1 MLTPEDNELLIRTGP
16 GTQMGNLLRRFWV
29 PALLSGEIAEPD
41 GPPVRVELLGERL
54 VAFRDTEG
62 RVGLLDRYCAHRRA
76 NLFWGRNEAC
86 GLRCAYHGW
95 KFDVTGACVEIPNIS
110 KGDLIRTGVRIA
122 SYPVQ
127 ERGGIVWAF
136 MGPGVPPPFPA
147 TEVFDLPPSHRYI
160 EKIVLDGNWFQFME
174 GDVDSSHVAFLHSR
188 PDGRPPVPS
197 SFIPHWQFG
206 DLTPKLAAKATKY
219 GMMLTARREAGP
231 DKYSCRVTQWLMPFT
246 SLIAAVKDSA
256 FTTNI
261 RIPLNDEKTMH
272 LRIFARID
280 QPLTANDRAIL
291 DGGVLFP
298 EMIPGTF
305 ETRANIG
312 NDYLVD
318 RAAQKTTSFT
328 GIKSIPV
335 QDYAM
340 VQDQGGAWTADRSR
354 ENLIES
360 DLAIVAVRRRIL
372 RSVKALAAGEEPPE
386 AKNAAAYRVRS
397 IDFLAPKDM
406 DVLTAVERA
415 LPEYGPLQLAD

>member
-1 MLTPEDNELLIRTGP
+1 
-16 GTQMGNLLRRFWV
+16 MGNLLRRFWI
-29 PALLSGEIAEPD
+29 PALLSSELAEPD

-54 VAFRDTEG
+54 VAFRDTDG
-62 RVGLLDRYCAHRRA
+62 RVGLLDTYCAHRRA

-95 KFDVTGACVEIPNIS
+95 KFDVNGVCVDIPNVS
-110 KGDLIRTGVRIA
+110 KGDMIRTGVRVT

-127 ERGGIVWAF
+127 ERGGVAWAF
-136 MGPGVPPPFPA
+136 MGPGAPPPFPA
-147 TEVFDLPPSHRYI
+147 TEVFDLPPSHRHI
-160 EKIVLDGNWFQFME
+160 QKIVLEGNWFQFME

-188 PDGRPPVPS
+188 VDGRPPVPGT
-197 SFIPHWQFG
+197 FIPHWQFG
-206 DLTPKLAAKATKY
+206 DLTPKLAAKTTKY

-231 DKYSCRVTQWLMPFT
+231 DEYSLRVTQWLMPFT
-246 SLIAAVKDSA
+246 SLIAAVRDSA

-261 RIPLNDEKTMH
+261 RIPLTDEKTMH

-298 EMIPGTF
+298 EMMPGTF

-312 NDYLVD
+312 NDYLID

-340 VQDQGGAWTADRSR
+340 VQDQGGPCADRSR

-360 DLAIVAVRRRIL
+360 DLAIIAVRRRIL
-372 RSVKALAAGEEPPE
+372 RAVKALAAGEEPPE
-386 AKNAAAYRVRS
+386 ASNAAAYRVRS
-397 IDFLAPKDM
+397 IDFVAPKDM
-406 DVLTAVERA
+406 DILTAVERA